1 MKADSITPKKDNL
14 AYWPIR
20 LSVFIAPKLK
30 LEAAWMQFRYIIY
43 IFDIKNKSPP
53 RGRLSF
59 LFWGVDGTR
68 TRDEGFADPCL
79 TNLATTPWNKRA
91 GEEIRTLDLLLGKE
105 TFYHWTTPAKFG
117 LTLLAESAERQNRT
131 DDTAIFSRVL
141 YQLSYLG
148 QYLVVKRQDF
158 TSRLGDCQA
167 EVVMKIKSKPG
178 LSKRY
183 ATGIMPSAFPQGMVS
198 GRGSARLERTVRVRE
213 VGGSNPPA
221 PTETPHHRPTCG
233 RWNFFHHSISY
244 VWKSYWTTQSSIWTT
259 SPPG

>member
-1 MKADSITPKKDNL
+1 M
-14 AYWPIR
+14 
-20 LSVFIAPKLK
+20 
-30 LEAAWMQFRYIIY
+30 
-43 IFDIKNKSPP
+43 
-53 RGRLSF
+53 
-59 LFWGVDGTR
+59 
-68 TRDEGFADPCL
+68 
-79 TNLATTPWNKRA
+79 
-91 GEEIRTLDLLLGKE
+91 
-105 TFYHWTTPAKFG
+105 FG
-117 LTLLAESAERQNRT
+117 LLEPAESAERQNRT

-221 PTETPHHRPTCG
+221 PTADLTGVPVRFFVRRTFPRKTHGRSRPI
-233 RWNFFHHSISY
+233 NN
-244 VWKSYWTTQSSIWTT
+244 
-259 SPPG
+259 